1 MNSTGL
7 SALAVGIL
15 FPNLCFAD
23 PPHPDEFGRFS
34 GENRDGSTS
43 LPAKPE
49 RTPSEGAPESTE
61 AGATASPPSASS
73 NTPKLPDWQAPHFAL
88 KEEGEAHQN
97 EHRRW
102 WGYQTFLS
110 DGASVAVAVVSLKE
124 DSGAGV
130 VLGGL
135 FLLAGSPLVHLAHH
149 RGDKAAVSFV
159 VRLLAVPT
167 GSGIIVAGFTAR
179 CGLEHDEP
187 CNRSFPLAAG
197 VTLLAV
203 PVILDAAFIANEWV
217 PDAARRPSAS
227 GISLS
232 VSPAID
238 VKRRTVEFG
247 VRGTF

>member
-23 PPHPDEFGRFS
+23 PPS
-34 GENRDGSTS
+34 GDNRDGPTS
-43 LPAKPE
+43 LPTKPE
-49 RTPSEGAPESTE
+49 RTPSEGTPESTE
-61 AGATASPPSASS
+61 AGALASPPSASS
-73 NTPKLPDWQAPHFAL
+73 NTTKVPPDWQAPHFAL

-102 WGYQTFLS
+102 YGYQTFLS
-110 DGASVAVAVVSLKE
+110 DGASVAVALVSLKE
-124 DSGAGV
+124 ESGAGV

-135 FLLAGSPLVHLAHH
+135 FLLVGSPLVHLAHH
-149 RGDKAAVSFV
+149 HGDKAAESFV

-167 GSGIIVAGFTAR
+167 GSGIIVAGLTAR
-179 CGLEHDEP
+179 CGPEHDAP
-187 CNRSFPLAAG
+187 CNRSLPLAAG

-203 PVILDAAFIANEWV
+203 PVILDAAFIASEWV
-217 PDAARRPSAS
+217 PDAARRPSA
-227 GISLS
+227 GGVSLS

-247 VRGTF
+247 VMGTF